1 MTAHNLAV
9 LSVVLE
15 TFQTYYAFSRA
26 VNPIAIDAGEH
37 WALVTQKRT
46 RNMPLQLA
54 LWPISAHKGT
64 RAFEFVKDLV
74 LEVPRFR

>member
-15 TFQTYYAFSRA
+15 TFQTYYAFSRP
-26 VNPIAIDAGEH
+26 VNPRTSKGIREH
-37 WALVTQKRT
+37 RAAHYSKQT

-54 LWPISAHKGT
+54 LWPISARKGT
-64 RAFEFVKDLV
+64 RAFELG
-74 LEVPRFR
+74 